1 MHRSISYDDFFF
13 LTNQTYQLLPA
24 QGLRTH
30 LRFPYLLPR
39 AASVSL
45 TSGNMNWFCS
55 LLLWYFVLIEYPGLC
70 LTSFVKFIHIVVCCF
85 QSFILIAG

>member
-1 MHRSISYDDFFF
+1 MIFFFNKSNLPVVASTGIKNASQISLPPSQSSIS
-13 LTNQTYQLLPA
+13 
-24 QGLRTH
+24 
-30 LRFPYLLPR
+30 
-39 AASVSL
+39 SL